1 MLFFSVTRHL
11 CTSSNVKSIIHN
23 PNYPLFP
30 ELEIHPFINP
40 LVSKI
45 PSYCPPYFFVAEQD
59 DKCILDSLRVFSQIR
74 KALLLNFRCSIIRAL
89 SLGYILGYEHITLV
103 GLDPSSPYHWY
114 TIESVNNQDY
124 WLPEI
129 DSYIFH
135 LIDIKR
141 QILLSPINGRTMHE
155 GDLPSKGYF
164 TFTNSIFSAIR
175 SLDIYAQKNHLLIP
189 TISVVSSDQ
198 SILQS
203 INQCHLTKRINFSL
217 V

>member
-1 MLFFSVTRHL
+1 MISLEHHPFSFKSQDKLSFTRGCQPIRKNPALGSIDQVILDYLLFFSVTRHL

-103 GLDPSSPYHWY
+103 G
-114 TIESVNNQDY
+114 
-124 WLPEI
+124 
-129 DSYIFH
+129 
-135 LIDIKR
+135 
-141 QILLSPINGRTMHE
+141 
-155 GDLPSKGYF
+155 
-164 TFTNSIFSAIR
+164 
-175 SLDIYAQKNHLLIP
+175 
-189 TISVVSSDQ
+189 
-198 SILQS
+198 
-203 INQCHLTKRINFSL
+203 
-217 V
+217 